1 MNSAHRGSK
10 VVRLMAL
17 GLMAVYSL
25 APSRTQAADVL
36 EQVPSDALGVMKI
49 NHLQDTST
57 KLAALMQALGVTDF
71 APAMSD
77 PLGSLL
83 NQGGMV
89 NGIDKTGDAAIA
101 WTNAAWGGFVQQ
113 VPPAGGGAGPTPPPI
128 LVLVPVTDYKAF
140 LANTTVVST
149 DGDITTVHFKNQGAD
164 QQENNYVTNW
174 GTFAAISP
182 VKDVLSK
189 KPDGLKITGAAATEM
204 TQKDLCIYVN
214 MPTVKTKLLPQMQTG
229 RDQLEASL
237 QKAMAADATDN
248 KTAIMKSL
256 VNQVF
261 VVLTQIVTDAQA
273 QTIGISIDKNGLT
286 GTALTDFA
294 PDSYWGKTM
303 SQVKLSDQPL
313 LAGLPAGKYMFFGG
327 LVGSPELA
335 SQVFDNLVGP
345 VRKDMDGLGDQGKAI
360 QQTIDGYKDMTGSV
374 ERQAMGMVAP
384 SGQMGQGGLFQ
395 MVAVTHGDAAKL
407 KDGQSKQFQSQQQLM
422 TSLGVPNSD
431 MMKASV
437 TPNAKTV
444 DGISFDLLQLKP
456 VQNNTPQAMQ
466 IAQMMNIM
474 YGPGGL
480 SLYTGVVDPKT
491 LLVVMDGNDELM
503 TNALAAA
510 KADTDVLT
518 ATDPIKAVDA
528 DLPKSRAAAFY
539 IPLDVIIS
547 TAVSYARQFGFPVP
561 VQIPPNLPPIGI
573 TLTTQGSAFRA
584 DGRVPTPLVQSLIQA
599 GMQVYLQM
607 QAGRGGGGGGGGQP
621 GGGGL

>member
-1 MNSAHRGSK
+1 MNSAQRGSK
-10 VVRLMAL
+10 VVRLVAL

-25 APSRTQAADVL
+25 APSRTQAADVMD
-36 EQVPSDALGVMKI
+36 QVPSDALAVLKV

-57 KLAALMQALGVTDF
+57 KVAALMQALGVTDF

-89 NGIDKTGDAAIA
+89 NGIDKTGDAVMVV
-101 WTNAAWGGFVQQ
+101 TNAAWGGLTQQ
-113 VPPAGGGAGPTPPPI
+113 APGEAPKQPPL
-128 LVLVPVTDYKAF
+128 LVLIPVTDYKAF
-140 LANTTVVST
+140 LGNTTVVST
-149 DGDITTVHFKNQGAD
+149 DGDISTVHFKNGGVDEAQ
-164 QQENNYVTNW
+164 NSYVASW
-174 GTFAAISP
+174 GSFAAVSP
-182 VKDVLSK
+182 VKDTVSK
-189 KPDGLKITGAAATEM
+189 KPDGLKIAGAAATEM

-214 MPTVKTKLLPQMQTG
+214 LPAVKTKLLPEMDKG
-229 RDQLEASL
+229 RDALEAAL
-237 QKAMAADATDN
+237 QKSMAADATDN
-248 KTAIMKSL
+248 KTAIMKSV
-256 VNQVF
+256 VNQLF
-261 VVLTQIVTDAQA
+261 VVLTQVITDAQA

-303 SQVKLSDQPL
+303 ASVKLTDQPI
-313 LAGLPAGKYMFFGG
+313 LAGLPAGKYLFFGG
-327 LVGSPELA
+327 MVADPQVGSK
-335 SQVFDNLVGP
+335 VFDDLVGP
-345 VRKDMDGLGDQGKAI
+345 ISKDMAGLGDQGKTV
-360 QQTIDGYKDMTGSV
+360 QQAIDGYKDMMGSM
-374 ERQAMGMVAP
+374 ERQSMGMVAP

-395 MVAVTHGDAAKL
+395 MLAVTHGDAAKL
-407 KDGQSKQFQSQQQLM
+407 KAGQLTQFTNQQEMM

-431 MMKASV
+431 MMKATV

-480 SLYTGVVDPKT
+480 SMYTGVVDPKT
-491 LLVVMDGNDELM
+491 LLMVMDGSDELLN
-503 TNALAAA
+503 NAITAA
-510 KADTDVLT
+510 KADTDVLS

-528 DLPKSRAAAFY
+528 ELPKARAAAFY

-573 TLTTQGSAFRA
+573 TLATQGSAFRA
-584 DGRVPTPLVQSLIQA
+584 DGHVPTPLVQSLIQA

-607 QAGRGGGGGGGGQP
+607 QAGRGGGPGGPGGAGGGGG
-621 GGGGL
+621 L